1 MNVYEEYQKKLT
13 TPQQAVQCIQSGDW
27 VDYGVCAGHPVALD
41 RALAQRG
48 AELHDV
54 KIRGMNALWLPEI
67 AKIPDAAQHFCWNSW
82 AMMGD
87 ERKMQKLGMCYYAP
101 LRYSE
106 LPRFYRENLE
116 PNAVAMFRVTPM
128 DEHGNFNFGP
138 SCSHMAAVVEN
149 SRRVIVEV
157 NPNLPRCL
165 GGHEEC
171 VNIRD
176 VDFIVEDDSPMV
188 ELLAKPSTA
197 VDEAVAAHV
206 VSHLRGG
213 ECLQLGIGAMP
224 NAVGTLIAQSDLK
237 DFGVNSEMYV
247 DAFVDMSLAG
257 KITGKY
263 KNIDKGRQVYSFAA
277 GSQRVYDFLND
288 NRECMTAPIDYVND
302 IRTIAA
308 IDNFASICGA
318 VEVDLYGQVSA
329 ESSGFRQISGAGGQ
343 QDFVLGAYLSRGG
356 KSFICCSSTYVDKNG
371 TSHSRIVPSL
381 AQALAGE
388 HGDAALRRDVLDHR
402 ARRGDRA
409 AGGDRGDDVALA
421 LAVLGHAGGVDADEA
436 LAAPRAV
443 GPFEEVHLPAD
454 AGELA
459 GARAVRDLLDH
470 ELGDGNV
477 RLTRRT
483 VGAHRQQLMHTLD
496 HIVRL
501 GEVDTVRTVHALQ
514 ARVVLIDLE
523 DDRAGTLKNRAPG
536 VIRNAKAAVTVLI
549 RPRDGDKGHAAAD
562 VLIAVEI
569 RQRAQH
575 DGQELHQPARLQLA
589 LIVADVPAIVG
600 KALLLGVALD
610 DLDARADDKPAAHLD
625 VPDLSLARGERV
637 VEQLGKAHAEAVVH
651 PVAAPH
657 RLHGGLRRDELRQ
670 VILSLCIHFLHAD
683 VYAFLQAAITS
694 ISALAPL
701 GSSLTAMQ
709 VRAGNGSEMNS
720 LYTALTDSK
729 SAMSV
734 RKTVVLRMCA
744 ASLPPACRISITLFN
759 ATRICSAALS
769 GRVAVTPAG

>member
-87 ERKMQKLGMCYYAP
+87 ERKMQKLGM
-101 LRYSE
+101 RYSE

-371 TSHSRIVPSL
+371 TSHSCIVPSL
-381 AQALAGE
+381 AQGTAVTEARPNTMYVVTEYGAVNLKGMTTWQ
-388 HGDAALRRDVLDHR
+388 R
-402 ARRGDRA
+402 A
-409 AGGDRGDDVALA
+409 
-421 LAVLGHAGGVDADEA
+421 EA
-436 LAAPRAV
+436 LIGIANPI
-443 GPFEEVHLPAD
+443 F
-454 AGELA
+454 
-459 GARAVRDLLDH
+459 RD
-470 ELGDGNV
+470 
-477 RLTRRT
+477 
-483 VGAHRQQLMHTLD
+483 
-496 HIVRL
+496 
-501 GEVDTVRTVHALQ
+501 
-514 ARVVLIDLE
+514 
-523 DDRAGTLKNRAPG
+523 K
-536 VIRNAKAAVTVLI
+536 
-549 RPRDGDKGHAAAD
+549 
-562 VLIAVEI
+562 LIAQAEKQGI
-569 RQRAQH
+569 WRA
-575 DGQELHQPARLQLA
+575 
-589 LIVADVPAIVG
+589 
-600 KALLLGVALD
+600 
-610 DLDARADDKPAAHLD
+610 
-625 VPDLSLARGERV
+625 
-637 VEQLGKAHAEAVVH
+637 
-651 PVAAPH
+651 
-657 RLHGGLRRDELRQ
+657 
-670 VILSLCIHFLHAD
+670 F
-683 VYAFLQAAITS
+683 
-694 ISALAPL
+694 
-701 GSSLTAMQ
+701 
-709 VRAGNGSEMNS
+709 
-720 LYTALTDSK
+720 SK
-729 SAMSV
+729 Y
-734 RKTVVLRMCA
+734 
-744 ASLPPACRISITLFN
+744 
-759 ATRICSAALS
+759 
-769 GRVAVTPAG
+769 

>member
-1 MNVYEEYQKKLT
+1 MDYAALYQKKLT
-13 TPQQAVQCIQSGDW
+13 SAAEAVKVVKSGDW
-27 VDYGVCAGHPVALD
+27 VDYGWCTNHPYTLD
-41 RALAQRG
+41 KALAARQN
-48 AELHDV
+48 ELKDV
-54 KIRGMNALWLPEI
+54 KVRGGVTMWMPEI
-67 AKIPDAAQHFCWNSW
+67 CKAEDAGEHFTWHSWHCSGIDRKIIAKG
-82 AMMGD
+82 MGYFSP
-87 ERKMQKLGMCYYAP
+87 M
-101 LRYSE
+101 RYSE

-381 AQALAGE
+381 AQGTAVTEARPNTMYVVTEYGAVNLKGMTTWQ
-388 HGDAALRRDVLDHR
+388 R
-402 ARRGDRA
+402 A
-409 AGGDRGDDVALA
+409 
-421 LAVLGHAGGVDADEA
+421 EA
-436 LAAPRAV
+436 LIGIANPI
-443 GPFEEVHLPAD
+443 F
-454 AGELA
+454 
-459 GARAVRDLLDH
+459 RD
-470 ELGDGNV
+470 
-477 RLTRRT
+477 
-483 VGAHRQQLMHTLD
+483 
-496 HIVRL
+496 
-501 GEVDTVRTVHALQ
+501 
-514 ARVVLIDLE
+514 
-523 DDRAGTLKNRAPG
+523 K
-536 VIRNAKAAVTVLI
+536 
-549 RPRDGDKGHAAAD
+549 
-562 VLIAVEI
+562 LIAQAEKQGI
-569 RQRAQH
+569 WRA
-575 DGQELHQPARLQLA
+575 
-589 LIVADVPAIVG
+589 
-600 KALLLGVALD
+600 
-610 DLDARADDKPAAHLD
+610 
-625 VPDLSLARGERV
+625 
-637 VEQLGKAHAEAVVH
+637 
-651 PVAAPH
+651 
-657 RLHGGLRRDELRQ
+657 
-670 VILSLCIHFLHAD
+670 F
-683 VYAFLQAAITS
+683 
-694 ISALAPL
+694 
-701 GSSLTAMQ
+701 
-709 VRAGNGSEMNS
+709 
-720 LYTALTDSK
+720 SK
-729 SAMSV
+729 Y
-734 RKTVVLRMCA
+734 
-744 ASLPPACRISITLFN
+744 
-759 ATRICSAALS
+759 
-769 GRVAVTPAG
+769 

>member
-1 MNVYEEYQKKLT
+1 
-13 TPQQAVQCIQSGDW
+13 
-27 VDYGVCAGHPVALD
+27 
-41 RALAQRG
+41 
-48 AELHDV
+48 
-54 KIRGMNALWLPEI
+54 
-67 AKIPDAAQHFCWNSW
+67 
-82 AMMGD
+82 
-87 ERKMQKLGMCYYAP
+87 
-101 LRYSE
+101 
-106 LPRFYRENLE
+106 
-116 PNAVAMFRVTPM
+116 MFRVTPM

-381 AQALAGE
+381 AQGTAVTEARPNTMYVVTEYGAVNLKGMTTWQ
-388 HGDAALRRDVLDHR
+388 R
-402 ARRGDRA
+402 A
-409 AGGDRGDDVALA
+409 
-421 LAVLGHAGGVDADEA
+421 EA
-436 LAAPRAV
+436 LIGIANPI
-443 GPFEEVHLPAD
+443 F
-454 AGELA
+454 
-459 GARAVRDLLDH
+459 RD
-470 ELGDGNV
+470 
-477 RLTRRT
+477 
-483 VGAHRQQLMHTLD
+483 
-496 HIVRL
+496 
-501 GEVDTVRTVHALQ
+501 
-514 ARVVLIDLE
+514 
-523 DDRAGTLKNRAPG
+523 K
-536 VIRNAKAAVTVLI
+536 
-549 RPRDGDKGHAAAD
+549 
-562 VLIAVEI
+562 LIAQAEKQGI
-569 RQRAQH
+569 WRA
-575 DGQELHQPARLQLA
+575 
-589 LIVADVPAIVG
+589 
-600 KALLLGVALD
+600 
-610 DLDARADDKPAAHLD
+610 
-625 VPDLSLARGERV
+625 
-637 VEQLGKAHAEAVVH
+637 
-651 PVAAPH
+651 
-657 RLHGGLRRDELRQ
+657 
-670 VILSLCIHFLHAD
+670 F
-683 VYAFLQAAITS
+683 
-694 ISALAPL
+694 
-701 GSSLTAMQ
+701 
-709 VRAGNGSEMNS
+709 
-720 LYTALTDSK
+720 SK
-729 SAMSV
+729 Y
-734 RKTVVLRMCA
+734 
-744 ASLPPACRISITLFN
+744 
-759 ATRICSAALS
+759 
-769 GRVAVTPAG
+769 

>member
-54 KIRGMNALWLPEI
+54 KIRGMNALWLSEI

-381 AQALAGE
+381 AQGTAVTEARPNTMYVVTEYGAVNLKGMTTWQ
-388 HGDAALRRDVLDHR
+388 R
-402 ARRGDRA
+402 A
-409 AGGDRGDDVALA
+409 
-421 LAVLGHAGGVDADEA
+421 EA
-436 LAAPRAV
+436 LIGIANPI
-443 GPFEEVHLPAD
+443 F
-454 AGELA
+454 
-459 GARAVRDLLDH
+459 RD
-470 ELGDGNV
+470 
-477 RLTRRT
+477 
-483 VGAHRQQLMHTLD
+483 
-496 HIVRL
+496 
-501 GEVDTVRTVHALQ
+501 
-514 ARVVLIDLE
+514 
-523 DDRAGTLKNRAPG
+523 K
-536 VIRNAKAAVTVLI
+536 
-549 RPRDGDKGHAAAD
+549 
-562 VLIAVEI
+562 LIAQAEKQGI
-569 RQRAQH
+569 WRA
-575 DGQELHQPARLQLA
+575 
-589 LIVADVPAIVG
+589 
-600 KALLLGVALD
+600 
-610 DLDARADDKPAAHLD
+610 
-625 VPDLSLARGERV
+625 
-637 VEQLGKAHAEAVVH
+637 
-651 PVAAPH
+651 
-657 RLHGGLRRDELRQ
+657 
-670 VILSLCIHFLHAD
+670 F
-683 VYAFLQAAITS
+683 
-694 ISALAPL
+694 
-701 GSSLTAMQ
+701 
-709 VRAGNGSEMNS
+709 
-720 LYTALTDSK
+720 SK
-729 SAMSV
+729 Y
-734 RKTVVLRMCA
+734 
-744 ASLPPACRISITLFN
+744 
-759 ATRICSAALS
+759 
-769 GRVAVTPAG
+769 